1 MHDLHELHEMKK
13 IWYRAHKTGSLRF
26 SCLNVNSIL
35 MPIPLI
41 RSFFL
46 EGSEFRYSELASIKN
61 YFGEKVG
68 F

>member
-1 MHDLHELHEMKK
+1 MKK
-13 IWYRAHKTGSLRF
+13 IWYRADNIGSFRF
-26 SCLNVNSIL
+26 AGLNFNSIL

-46 EGSEFRYSELASIKN
+46 EGSEFRYTELAEIKN